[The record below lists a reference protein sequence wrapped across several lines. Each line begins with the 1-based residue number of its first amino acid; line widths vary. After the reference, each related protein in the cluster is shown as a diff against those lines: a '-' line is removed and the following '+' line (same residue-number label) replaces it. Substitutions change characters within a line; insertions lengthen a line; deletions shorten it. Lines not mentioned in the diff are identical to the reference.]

1 MIQLRPYQ
9 TQMVEEARQ
18 AYRQGHRAVLL
29 NLATGGG
36 KTVTASHIVSGAANK
51 GNVCWWL
58 VHRKELAAQASA
70 TFHNFDIPH
79 STIRAG
85 HIGNRNALV
94 QVASIQSIANRLDEL
109 PEPNLIVFDETHHI
123 GAATWDRIYKRYP
136 RAKVLGLSATP
147 WRLDGKGL
155 GHWYQSMVMGP
166 TVADLIGIGSLSPYR
181 LFAPALP
188 DLSDVATVAGDYQ
201 RSALAAAMDK
211 PAIVGD
217 AIAHYRQLCAG
228 KRAVTFAVGVDHSQ
242 HIAAQFRD
250 AGIAAEHVDG
260 SMSEAERDGA
270 VDRFRRGET
279 LILCNADLFGEGF
292 DVPAIE
298 AAILLRPT
306 KSLSLFLQ
314 QAGRALRPLPGKD
327 CAIILDHAG
336 NSLTHGLPDDVREWS
351 LADREK
357 RKKSEKPEVTVR
369 QCKECFFVY
378 RPAPACPQCGHVSVA
393 PVREIEQ
400 REGTLVEVKREFIAK
415 RIEQGQAETLEELEA
430 IGKKRGM
437 RFPKQWAKNVYEARI
452 ATEKFANSLGL
463 SVHRLKQFKKDGMPC
478 KSVDVAL
485 QWLAAN
491 HPELVEVTEAVGNP
505 VEARAA
511 A

>member
-1 MIQLRPYQ
+1 MIELRPYQ
-9 TQMVEEARQ
+9 NQMVDDARD
-18 AYRQGHRAVLL
+18 AYRNGNRAVLL

-36 KTVTASHIVSGAANK
+36 KTITASHIVSGAAHK

-58 VHRKELAAQASA
+58 THRKELAAQASA

-79 STIRAG
+79 STIRSG
-85 HIGNRNALV
+85 HVGNRHALV
-94 QVASIQSIANRLDEL
+94 QVASIQTIANRLDEL

-123 GAATWDRIYKRYP
+123 GAATWDKIFRRYP
-136 RAKVLGLSATP
+136 RAKILGLTATP

-155 GHWYQSMVMGP
+155 GHWYQSMVTGP
-166 TVADLIGIGSLSPYR
+166 TVADLISIGSLSPYR
-181 LFAPALP
+181 LFAPAMP

-201 RSALAAAMDK
+201 RSSLARAMDK

-217 AIAHYRQLCAG
+217 AIAHYRQLCFG
-228 KRAVTFAVGVDHSQ
+228 KRAVAFAVGVDHSQ

-250 AGIAAEHVDG
+250 AGISAEHVDG

-279 LILCNADLFGEGF
+279 LVLCNADLFGEGF

-306 KSLSLFLQ
+306 KSLSLYLQ

-327 CAIILDHAG
+327 HATILDHAG

-351 LADREK
+351 LLDREK
-357 RKKSEKPEVTVR
+357 RKKSDKPEVTVR

-400 REGTLVEVKREFIAK
+400 REGTLVEVDRVAIDKRREVGRARSLDDLIRLGRERGYKNPAFWASK
-415 RIEQGQAETLEELEA
+415 VMAG
-430 IGKKRGM
+430 RGM
-437 RFPKQWAKNVYEARI
+437 
-452 ATEKFANSLGL
+452 
-463 SVHRLKQFKKDGMPC
+463 
-478 KSVDVAL
+478 
-485 QWLAAN
+485 AA
-491 HPELVEVTEAVGNP
+491 
-505 VEARAA
+505 
-511 A
+511 